1 MKASVIVAVLLTACA
16 AAAQNIPDIRP
27 GDTCE
32 KLRARFGTES
42 SAQGP
47 AHIWRQGALTITVL
61 VKPNGP
67 CVAGAVDYSVDAGHV
82 FITRDGILLGKDT
95 LVAAS
100 LKLKGR
106 INDNNYISLR
116 GEGKAYG
123 QIEAPPTPSF
133 PFKGTYSWQLNQAAA
148 QKLNAPPKRS
158 DFSDEPV
165 IFYSVDTP
173 DSHD

>member
-1 MKASVIVAVLLTACA
+1 MKATVIAAAFLIACA

-27 GDTCE
+27 GESCE
-32 KLRARFGTES
+32 KLRARYGTES

-47 AHIWRQGALTITVL
+47 AHTWKQGALTVTVL

-67 CVAGAVDYSVDAGHV
+67 CVAGAVQYSVDAGHI

-106 INDNNYISLR
+106 INDTNYLSMR

-123 QIEAPPTPSF
+123 QIEAPPIPSF
-133 PFKGTYSWQLNQAAA
+133 PFKGTYSWQLKQAAA
-148 QKLNAPPKRS
+148 QKLNAPPQRT

-165 IFYSVDTP
+165 TFYSVDTP
-173 DSHD
+173 DPQ

>member
-1 MKASVIVAVLLTACA
+1 MKAPAIAATLFIACA

-27 GDTCE
+27 SDTCE
-32 KLRARFGTES
+32 NLRAHYGKES

-47 AHIWRQGALTITVL
+47 AHTWKQGALTITIL
-61 VKPNGP
+61 IKPNGP
-67 CVAGAVDYSVDAGHV
+67 CVAGAVQYFVEPGHV

-100 LKLKGR
+100 SKLKDR
-106 INDNNYISLR
+106 INDTNYISIR

-123 QIEAPPTPSF
+123 QIEAPPAPAF

-148 QKLNAPPKRS
+148 QKLTAPPRRT
-158 DFSDEPV
+158 DFTDEPV
-165 IFYSVDTP
+165 TFYSVDPP
-173 DSHD
+173 DPH

>member
-1 MKASVIVAVLLTACA
+1 MKTTTIALMLLIACT
-16 AAAQNIPDIRP
+16 AAAQTIPDIRP
-27 GDTCE
+27 GETCE
-32 KLRARFGTES
+32 RLRARFGAES

-47 AHIWRQGALTITVL
+47 AHTWKQGALTVTVL

-67 CVAGAVDYSVDAGHV
+67 CVAGSVQYSVEPGHV

-95 LVAAS
+95 FVAAS

-106 INDNNYISLR
+106 INDTNYVSIR

-123 QIEAPPTPSF
+123 QLEAPPTPTF
-133 PFKGTYSWQLNQAAA
+133 PFKGTYSWQLNPAAA
-148 QKLNAPPKRS
+148 QKLSAPPERT

-165 IFYSVDTP
+165 TFYSVNTP
-173 DSHD
+173 DPQ